1 MAFQVVVTKGFTED
15 MKATGEELLKAL
27 DKEGFQVV
35 SCFWSYFPE
44 AETWRLV
51 IVTPEVR
58 RQGPTKVYE
67 FIRGVVSKMPV
78 QIGLQDVGVLD
89 PSDELANLMRKVVRT
104 GTGISGIRFA
114 NNVINGRLMED
125 AYIYRMN

>member
-1 MAFQVVVTKGFTED
+1 MAFQVVVTKGFAED
-15 MKATGEELLKAL
+15 MKTTGEELLRAL

-35 SCFWSYFPE
+35 SCFWLYFPE

-51 IVTPEVR
+51 IVSPEVR
-58 RQGPTKVYE
+58 QQGPTKVYE
-67 FIRGVVSKMPV
+67 FIRGVVSKMAV
-78 QIGLQDVGVLD
+78 QISLQDVGVLD
-89 PSDELANLMRKVVRT
+89 PSDELADLMRRVVKT

-114 NNVINGRLMED
+114 NNVINGRLIED